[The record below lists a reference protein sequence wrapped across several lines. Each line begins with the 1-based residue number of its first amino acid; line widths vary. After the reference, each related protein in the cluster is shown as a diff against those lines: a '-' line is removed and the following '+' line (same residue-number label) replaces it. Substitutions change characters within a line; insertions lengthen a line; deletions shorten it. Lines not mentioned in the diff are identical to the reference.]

1 MFRLG
6 FVGSI
11 FTTGVVTGQAVND
24 ANRVNRQTSDQ
35 LLDNEI
41 LVAETKLKKAKA
53 SRGRC
58 CGASD
63 RQVARLEARLA
74 KLRLVK
80 EDRATFD
87 VVVPPGG
94 HAGALLQVTDPM
106 GRVVNATVPDG
117 LREGDT
123 FSLPYVDKLPVAAA
137 TATPANTPLSQAA
150 PSTSSSSGGGAA
162 PVGRTVKREYTVTV
176 GGDGEPSGSS
186 GPSSGHQSV
195 ISEQPTLQSD
205 PS

>member
-1 MFRLG
+1 M
-6 FVGSI
+6 
-11 FTTGVVTGQAVND
+11 
-24 ANRVNRQTSDQ
+24 
-35 LLDNEI
+35 DNEI

-53 SRGRC
+53 SQGTC

-63 RQVARLEARLA
+63 NQVARLEARLA

-94 HAGALLQVTDPM
+94 GPGKVLQVTDPM
-106 GRVVNATVPDG
+106 GRIVNATVPDG
-117 LREGDT
+117 LGEGDT

>member
-53 SRGRC
+53 SQGTC

-63 RQVARLEARLA
+63 
-74 KLRLVK
+74 
-80 EDRATFD
+80 
-87 VVVPPGG
+87 
-94 HAGALLQVTDPM
+94 
-106 GRVVNATVPDG
+106 
-117 LREGDT
+117 
-123 FSLPYVDKLPVAAA
+123 
-137 TATPANTPLSQAA
+137 
-150 PSTSSSSGGGAA
+150 
-162 PVGRTVKREYTVTV
+162 
-176 GGDGEPSGSS
+176 
-186 GPSSGHQSV
+186 
-195 ISEQPTLQSD
+195 
-205 PS
+205 

>member
-58 CGASD
+58 CGASE
-63 RQVARLEARLA
+63 RTVARLEARLA

-94 HAGALLQVTDPM
+94 ACGRAPPSNGPNGPRRQRDRARRPPRGRHVLAAL
-106 GRVVNATVPDG
+106 R
-117 LREGDT
+117 R
-123 FSLPYVDKLPVAAA
+123 
-137 TATPANTPLSQAA
+137 QA
-150 PSTSSSSGGGAA
+150 P
-162 PVGRTVKREYTVTV
+162 RR
-176 GGDGEPSGSS
+176 GGDGDAGQHAPVASR
-186 GPSSGHQSV
+186 PF
-195 ISEQPTLQSD
+195 EQL
-205 PS
+205 

>member
-58 CGASD
+58 CGASE
-63 RQVARLEARLA
+63 RTVARLEARLA

-106 GRVVNATVPDG
+106 GRIVNATVPDG
-117 LREGDT
+117 LGEGDT

-137 TATPANTPLSQAA
+137 TATPANTPLSQAV
-150 PSTSSSSGGGAA
+150 PSSSSSGA
-162 PVGRTVKREYTVTV
+162 PT

-186 GPSSGHQSV
+186 GPSSRSSAHQSV